1 MAAGIEKA
9 KALVI
14 AIDDVDDSLAL
25 VDAVRLRLPHLTI
38 LARARNVTH
47 YYELMNRGVTL
58 IERETFAAA
67 LLLGEQTL
75 RQAGFSAERAQHAAT
90 VFRTH
95 NLKTLLE
102 VAPHFQD
109 QQKVMSLTRK
119 AREELED
126 MFEGDA
132 AAFAAEGEN
141 GRSD

>member
-1 MAAGIEKA
+1 
-9 KALVI
+9 
-14 AIDDVDDSLAL
+14 
-25 VDAVRLRLPHLTI
+25 VRLRLPELTI

-47 YYELMNRGVTL
+47 YYELMKRGVTL

-75 RQAGFSAERAQHAAT
+75 QQVGFSAERAQRAAGI
-90 VFRTH
+90 FGRH

-109 QQKVMSLTRK
+109 QQKVMSLTRQ

-126 MFEGDA
+126 MFESDA
-132 AAFAAEGEN
+132 AAFAAAEVEN